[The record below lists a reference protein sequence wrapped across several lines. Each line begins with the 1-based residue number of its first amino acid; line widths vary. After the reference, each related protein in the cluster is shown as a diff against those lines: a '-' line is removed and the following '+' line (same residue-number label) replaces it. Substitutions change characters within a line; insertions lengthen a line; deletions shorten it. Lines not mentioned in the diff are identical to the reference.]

1 MDGSYRRT
9 RQQSIGR
16 YLYRYGLPTI
26 VRVGTPCLDNHNPS
40 GSQHHYESGHH
51 RITLRAPP
59 ICLYQYRSRFICIP
73 HLHALVHGQHLT
85 LPLHVT
91 PCGNIHLVD

>member
-51 RITLRAPP
+51 RITPRAPP
-59 ICLYQYRSRFICIP
+59 ICCTSIDIDPDLCVYIP
-73 HLHALVHGQHLT
+73 LFT
-85 LPLHVT
+85 
-91 PCGNIHLVD
+91 GNI

>member
-26 VRVGTPCLDNHNPS
+26 VRVRTPCLDNRNPS

-51 RITLRAPP
+51 RITSARATYLFVPVS
-59 ICLYQYRSRFICIP
+59 ITIYVYTYLCSRATSDLASTC
-73 HLHALVHGQHLT
+73 
-85 LPLHVT
+85 T
-91 PCGNIHLVD
+91 PCGNIHPAD